1 MNISGF
7 ASAISRAISN
17 SLSVSTR
24 TPGLNS
30 FQLSAAFRGASMSPV
45 VRASSNNVTNS
56 ARHNVQNLAASISN
70 VRPLT
75 TNSPSVL
82 QGGLRIPPMAQRVMN
97 AINNQSNGTG
107 TLSGLAFGNGSNSL
121 ETLKPELPPLAQQL
135 KAAVESFE
143 ATRTSRQNSNSS
155 NSLETPKSTLPPLAQ
170 QLKAAVENFEATRRT
185 QQDTHVDNPLETP
198 KRDIQSVEEQIKG
211 LVYDFETLR
220 RGSRTLSIVPGKSEN
235 SGYSDESG
243 A

>member
-30 FQLSAAFRGASMSPV
+30 FQLSAAFRGASMSSV
-45 VRASSNNVTNS
+45 VRASSNNATNS

-82 QGGLRIPPMAQRVMN
+82 HGGLRIPPMAQRVMN

-107 TLSGLAFGNGSNSL
+107 ALSGLPFGNGSNSL
-121 ETLKPELPPLAQQL
+121 ETPKSTLPPLAQQL
-135 KAAVESFE
+135 KAAVENFE
-143 ATRTSRQNSNSS
+143 AMRTSRQNSNGS

-185 QQDTHVDNPLETP
+185 QQDTHVDNPLESS
-198 KRDIQSVEEQIKG
+198 KREIQSVEEQIKG
-211 LVYDFETLR
+211 LVGGFETLR
-220 RGSRTLSIVPGKSEN
+220 RGSSTLSIVPGKSEN